1 METSVNH
8 PNLSKMT
15 KELAE
20 LMHEHSKKDPNFNIQ
35 SSAES
40 KHLVAYTILK
50 LFLEE
55 YDKLPRIIT
64 EAEYLKAIDVVRQ
77 YTKQVNEK
85 SNEFLNNDILRKTP
99 KELGRN
105 AYFDLHL
112 SLRTWNVLYHFLG
125 DVKLYKI
132 TQNQFL
138 KQRNAGII
146 SWNEFDEFI
155 QKSKDTPQI

>member
-1 METSVNH
+1 MEKAVNH
-8 PNLSKMT
+8 PNLSKMV

-85 SNEFLNNDILRKTP
+85 SNEFLINDFLSKTP
-99 KELGRN
+99 SELYRYTDKLDVN
-105 AYFDLHL
+105 VRVWNILYLQL
-112 SLRTWNVLYHFLG
+112 S
-125 DVKLYKI
+125 DVRICDI
-132 TQNQFL
+132 TERQFKKTRGGGMHTYEQFL
-138 KQRNAGII
+138 DFKESLNL
-146 SWNEFDEFI
+146 
-155 QKSKDTPQI
+155 QKFKI